1 MTRHF
6 YVVVV
11 LWLGLVAGCSSVVT
25 ATHEGPIDNDPSTRT
40 LGRKIDDSIIET
52 KVEVNIAKAHPELE
66 SASHILVVSYNGI
79 VLLAGQVPRQ
89 ELKQLAEQVSGAV
102 QGVRRVQNELQVMSP
117 SSVLARSNDALLT
130 TRIKAVMLADN
141 AIPSTRVKVLT
152 ENGIVYMMGLLTRQ
166 EAQRAT
172 AAVQS
177 VSGVQRVVRVFEL
190 LD

>member
-1 MTRHF
+1 MIRCL
-6 YVVVV
+6 YLILV
-11 LWLGLVAGCSSVVT
+11 LWGLSGCTSVVT
-25 ATHEGPIDNDPSTRT
+25 ASHEGPIEDDRSTRT

-66 SASHILVVSYNGI
+66 SASHVLVVSYNGV

-89 ELKQLAEQVSGAV
+89 DLRQLAEQMAASV
-102 QGVRRVQNELQVMSP
+102 QGVRRVQNELQLMAP
-117 SSVLARSNDALLT
+117 SSALARSNDAWLT
-130 TRIKAVMLADN
+130 TRIKSIMLADST
-141 AIPSTRVKVLT
+141 IPSTRVKVLT

-172 AAVQS
+172 AAVQG